1 MTNQVINNTVR
12 WGIIVASLAIVSLI
26 LWNTYKFFQR
36 FKDEERIKMEIL
48 ASAYKGIN
56 SDLNAKV
63 SALEL
68 QIIESN
74 NSIPMIVTDHEGGIT
89 FDVNL
94 DENKKARNKNYLQE
108 QLAVMKEQ
116 NEPILVQT
124 ILPDSV
130 RKDYI
135 YYKDSKILTN
145 LKYYPLALLFI
156 LFLFSIII
164 FLFTKTNKVAAQN
177 QLWTG
182 MAKETAHQIGT
193 PLTSL
198 LGWVAILREEDGK
211 SPIADEIEKDVQR
224 LEIIANR
231 FSKIGSETPLVLQN
245 IVSLTEKSIA
255 YLKSRSS
262 QQIQYKFHSSSD
274 EIWVQT
280 NPELFGWVIENLV
293 KNALDATRGKGKI
306 DINIDQK
313 ENNVVLTIK
322 DTGKGIPKKL
332 FQRIFEPGYT
342 TKKRG
347 WGIGL
352 SLSKRIV
359 EKFHGG
365 KIYVSESELG
375 KGTTFCVRLPKA

>member
-74 NSIPMIVTDHEGGIT
+74 NSIPMIVTDHEGVIT

-94 DENKKARNKNYLQE
+94 DENKKTRNKNYLQE

-198 LGWVAILREEDGK
+198 LGWVAILREEDEK

-262 QQIQYKFHSSSD
+262 QQIKYEFHSSSD

-313 ENNVVLTIK
+313 ESYVVLTIK

>member
-74 NSIPMIVTDHEGGIT
+74 NSIPMIVTDHEGVIT

-94 DENKKARNKNYLQE
+94 DENKKTRNKNYLQE

-198 LGWVAILREEDGK
+198 LGWVAILREEDEK

-262 QQIQYKFHSSSD
+262 QQIKYKFHSSSD

-313 ENNVVLTIK
+313 ESYVKLTIK